1 MRLRLLAAVFLA
13 VFVIAA
19 CAIAAQPGGRA
30 ALMAGRRA
38 HVVRVCKQLG
48 LSDAQKADI
57 KAIRTDARASAK
69 AIRAD
74 TSLAPDARRAQLKQL
89 RRQTMGKIKALLT
102 PEQLRK
108 LDQLKAAR
116 HAKRGLPP
124 A

>member
-19 CAIAAQPGGRA
+19 CAVAAQPRGRA

-38 HVVRVCKQLG
+38 HAFRVFKQLG
-48 LSDAQKADI
+48 LSDARKDDV
-57 KAIRTDARASAK
+57 KAIITDTRASAK

-74 TSLAPDARRAQLKQL
+74 TSLDRQVKRAQLKQL
-89 RRQTMGKIKALLT
+89 HRQTIQKIKALLT
-102 PEQLRK
+102 PEQLQK

-116 HAKRGLPP
+116 RAKRGLPP